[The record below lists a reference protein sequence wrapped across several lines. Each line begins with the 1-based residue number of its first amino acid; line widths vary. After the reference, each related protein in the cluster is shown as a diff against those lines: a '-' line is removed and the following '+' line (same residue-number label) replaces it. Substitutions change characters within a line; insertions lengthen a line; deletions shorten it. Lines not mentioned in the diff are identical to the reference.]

1 MGCVSGLHSK
11 IICGTLKTK
20 PLWPHL
26 RLSKSEF
33 LGRGPTL
40 GKLLILLRSFQ
51 ETAEVEN
58 QVLYEWSCHE
68 WKRTEKNASVTVI
81 WGKYV
86 CVCVC
91 VCVCYVLGWNAK
103 CISHWQSWSTMLE
116 KPCTTVLLRIK
127 WFKEHHS
134 FDKISS
140 RADFIGSEL
149 WIRARRR

>member
-58 QVLYEWSCHE
+58 QVLYE
-68 WKRTEKNASVTVI
+68 
-81 WGKYV
+81 
-86 CVCVC
+86 
-91 VCVCYVLGWNAK
+91 
-103 CISHWQSWSTMLE
+103 
-116 KPCTTVLLRIK
+116 
-127 WFKEHHS
+127 
-134 FDKISS
+134 
-140 RADFIGSEL
+140 
-149 WIRARRR
+149 